1 MKVSLTPELEEL
13 IQEKI
18 NSGQYTSVS
27 EIIAEGLRL
36 LDERDKLKAARLAE
50 LKEKIREGIEAA
62 DRGELIDGEE
72 VFAELEDEIRG
83 AEARMQEKAQ
93 KQEVTDEE
101 KQRISFLEAAKE
113 FIGCVESGIGDLSY
127 NKKYLQGPSTGN
139 TVR

>member
-72 VFAELEDEIRG
+72 VFAELEDDIRR
-83 AEARMQEKAQ
+83 E
-93 KQEVTDEE
+93 
-101 KQRISFLEAAKE
+101 
-113 FIGCVESGIGDLSY
+113 
-127 NKKYLQGPSTGN
+127 
-139 TVR
+139 